1 MIEIS
6 LVMFSL
12 LVEILLVLIV
22 ILGPILFIY
31 FKHKQKDKKAVKQL
45 VGQVNKQ
52 SKLRLQATGSFLS
65 DKYLLEGDDL
75 NKAINSIDQTEKKF
89 IQKIINLYIKRDA
102 TALASVDAYL
112 AEVIDGYKNLSPAVP
127 KQETETVQV
136 QDPAMEE
143 ELNKL
148 RHEKAQLTE
157 ELSITKETMSNM
169 ISEFGSMFGGG
180 QGHDLGKLEVVEKV
194 SKNLHETDQ
203 EVNPPVNED
212 DKEATNTDKSIESQ
226 PIDS

>member
-6 LVMFSL
+6 LVLFSL
-12 LVEILLVLIV
+12 LVEILLILIAV
-22 ILGPILFIY
+22 LGPILFIY
-31 FKHKQKDKKAVKQL
+31 YKHKQKDKKAVKQL
-45 VGQVNKQ
+45 IGQVNKQ
-52 SKLRLQATGSFLS
+52 SQERLQATGSFLS

-75 NKAINSIDQTEKKF
+75 NKAINLIDQTEKKF

-102 TALASVDAYL
+102 AALASVDAYL

-127 KQETETVQV
+127 EQEIETVQ
-136 QDPAMEE
+136 DHAMEE

-148 RHEKAQLTE
+148 RHDKAQLTE

-212 DKEATNTDKSIESQ
+212 DKEATNTDTDKSTEPQ
-226 PIDS
+226 QIDS